1 MKASERCCDTFEQE
15 VKQPSNLICYKSI
28 ITCEKCSAA
37 HLHHHSSQIAAV
49 RCCQTL
55 QATATELLQTRL
67 LWEKLEEEMSRRVAA
82 AVTVW
87 PEDVSL
93 IWEENQRQDRG
104 HTKVIVGKCSEIPSG
119 PTAKSFF
126 FFLLFKHI
134 PVVQHTGGQETA
146 ETPRPR

>member
-1 MKASERCCDTFEQE
+1 MLCGTSAPPLVSNCSRSLLSDFAGDGDGAAADT
-15 VKQPSNLICYKSI
+15 C
-28 ITCEKCSAA
+28 
-37 HLHHHSSQIAAV
+37 
-49 RCCQTL
+49 
-55 QATATELLQTRL
+55 L

-87 PEDVSL
+87 PEDVSA
-93 IWEENQRQDRG
+93 IWEENQRRDRG
-104 HTKVIVGKCSEIPSG
+104 HTKVVVGKCSEIPSG
-119 PTAKSFF
+119 PRAKS